1 MRGATVGLGCDR
13 CRDPDGRRVA
23 ANSVDNSQYNLTDPE
38 FHQGQYDYLWNFTG
52 QVAYA
57 DFLTNMGSV
66 SGLHSVRLD
75 PGSDALVLA
84 QYPLPHPHTTI
95 QTPIQATGPADQKLR
110 PVRCGGAYEWCGLE
124 GTILAMKHVGAVPA
138 TGQLEPAIWL
148 GDGCNETTNRTENGW
163 TPAVFKDFLAYLDEE
178 GVRSVA
184 VWTL

>member
-1 MRGATVGLGCDR
+1 MACTV
-13 CRDPDGRRVA
+13 
-23 ANSVDNSQYNLTDPE
+23 SV
-38 FHQGQYDYLWNFTG
+38 WTG
-52 QVAYA
+52 PA
-57 DFLTNMGSV
+57 GSE
-66 SGLHSVRLD
+66 
-75 PGSDALVLA
+75 ALVLA

-124 GTILAMKHVGAVPA
+124 GTILAMKHVGAVAA

-148 GDGCNETTNRTENGW
+148 GDGCNETTNRTDNGW